1 MVTAACRAAIV
12 VYSGSSSPP
21 LDDSAER
28 RAREDA
34 VNLIGGA
41 TALFGSRVLLLR
53 ERGLDR
59 LRQESSLDTMQFR
72 RGANEELALD
82 LLRRLYEMEI
92 IRVKA

>member
-1 MVTAACRAAIV
+1 V
-12 VYSGSSSPP
+12 VHAGPSSPP

-53 ERGLDR
+53 ERGLER
-59 LRQESSLDTMQFR
+59 LRQESSVDTMQFR
-72 RGANEELALD
+72 RGPSEELALG
-82 LLRRLYEMEI
+82 LLRRLHEMEI
-92 IRVKA
+92 IQVLA